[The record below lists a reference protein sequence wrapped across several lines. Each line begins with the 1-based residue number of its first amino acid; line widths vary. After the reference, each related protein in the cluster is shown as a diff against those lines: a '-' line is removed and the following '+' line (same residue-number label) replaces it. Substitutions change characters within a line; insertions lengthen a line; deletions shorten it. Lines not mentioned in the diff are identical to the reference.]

1 MKPEKI
7 NKIPIDKTRKLI
19 FLMIIVLCLIAIGI
33 ALYYQ
38 YYREEKLGIIFG
50 INTKEELKEEEYNE
64 LKANFNSIF
73 DNKLVNNS
81 NGNYKK
87 INENEDYVY
96 CGYSN
101 TEKCDNYTL
110 NVNLPYI
117 NLNNNITYKYTTD
130 INNIFKTK
138 TEDIIAK
145 NLNNNEVFSVSYK
158 AYIVQDILSL
168 VIKAEL
174 KEGKNSQRVLI
185 QTYNYNI
192 KENKEETLR
201 DFLDL
206 KGVTES
212 EANKKI
218 KQEIEEKKKQNE
230 QLSELGYNMYVR
242 EYDEKIYGISNTTE
256 FFMDEK
262 GNIYIVYPYGNK
274 DYTSEVDLV
283 IF

>member
-19 FLMIIVLCLIAIGI
+19 FLMIIILCLIAIGI

-50 INTKEELKEEEYNE
+50 INTKEELKEEEYNG

-81 NGNYKK
+81 NGNYEK

-101 TEKCDNYTL
+101 TDKNDNYTL

-145 NLNNNEVFSVSYK
+145 NLSNNEIFSVSYK

-168 VIKAEL
+168 VVKAEL

-192 KENKEETLR
+192 KENREETLN
-201 DFLDL
+201 DFLNL
-206 KGVTES
+206 KGVTEN

-242 EYDEKIYGISNTTE
+242 EYDEKIYGINNTTE

-262 GNIYIVYPYGNK
+262 GNLYLVYPYGNK

>member
-101 TEKCDNYTL
+101 TEKSDNYTL

-218 KQEIEEKKKQNE
+218 KQKIEEKKKQNE

-262 GNIYIVYPYGNK
+262 GNLYLVYPYGNK

>member
-101 TEKCDNYTL
+101 TEKSDNYTL

-158 AYIVQDILSL
+158 AYIVQEILSL

-218 KQEIEEKKKQNE
+218 KQKIEEKKKQNE

-262 GNIYIVYPYGNK
+262 GNLYLVYPYGNK
-274 DYTSEVDLV
+274 DYTSEFDLV

>member
-1 MKPEKI
+1 M
-7 NKIPIDKTRKLI
+7 
-19 FLMIIVLCLIAIGI
+19 
-33 ALYYQ
+33 
-38 YYREEKLGIIFG
+38 
-50 INTKEELKEEEYNE
+50 
-64 LKANFNSIF
+64 
-73 DNKLVNNS
+73 
-81 NGNYKK
+81 
-87 INENEDYVY
+87 
-96 CGYSN
+96 
-101 TEKCDNYTL
+101 
-110 NVNLPYI
+110 
-117 NLNNNITYKYTTD
+117 NNNITYKYTTD

-145 NLNNNEVFSVSYK
+145 NLSNNEVFSVSYK

-192 KENKEETLR
+192 KENKEETLK

-262 GNIYIVYPYGNK
+262 GNLYLVYPYGNK

>member
-101 TEKCDNYTL
+101 TEKSDNYTL

-218 KQEIEEKKKQNE
+218 KQKIEEKKKQNE

-256 FFMDEK
+256 FFIDEK
-262 GNIYIVYPYGNK
+262 GNLYLVYPYGNK

>member
-101 TEKCDNYTL
+101 TEKSDNYTL

>member
-19 FLMIIVLCLIAIGI
+19 FLMIIILCLIAIGI

-50 INTKEELKEEEYNE
+50 INTKEELKEEEYNG

-101 TEKCDNYTL
+101 TDKNDNYTL

-145 NLNNNEVFSVSYK
+145 NLSNNEIFSVSYK

-168 VIKAEL
+168 VVKAEL

-192 KENKEETLR
+192 KENREETLN
-201 DFLDL
+201 DFLNL
-206 KGVTES
+206 KGVTEN

-242 EYDEKIYGISNTTE
+242 EYDEKIYGINNTTE

-262 GNIYIVYPYGNK
+262 GNLYLVYPYGNK

>member
-19 FLMIIVLCLIAIGI
+19 FLMIIMLCLIAIGI

-38 YYREEKLGIIFG
+38 YYSEEKLGIIFG
-50 INTKEELKEEEYNE
+50 INTKEELKEEEYSE

-96 CGYSN
+96 CGYKN
-101 TEKCDNYTL
+101 TEHNENYTL

-117 NLNNNITYKYTTD
+117 NLNSNTTYKYTTNIID
-130 INNIFKTK
+130 IFKAK

-145 NLNNNEVFSVSYK
+145 NSSNNEIFSVSYK
-158 AYIVQDILSL
+158 AYIVQDVLSL
-168 VIKAEL
+168 AIKAEL

-185 QTYNYNI
+185 KTYNYNL
-192 KENKEETLR
+192 KEDKEESLK
-201 DFLDL
+201 DLLNL
-206 KGVTES
+206 KGITEN
-212 EANKKI
+212 EANKKV

-242 EYDEKIYGISNTTE
+242 EYDEKIHGINNTTE

-262 GNIYIVYPYGNK
+262 GNLYLVYPYGNK

>member
-101 TEKCDNYTL
+101 TEKSDNYTL

-262 GNIYIVYPYGNK
+262 GNLYLVYPYGNK
-274 DYTSEVDLV
+274 DYTSEFDLV

>member
-101 TEKCDNYTL
+101 TEKSDNYTL

-218 KQEIEEKKKQNE
+218 KQKIEEKKKQNE

-262 GNIYIVYPYGNK
+262 GNLYLVYPYGNK
-274 DYTSEVDLV
+274 DYTSEFDLV

>member
-81 NGNYKK
+81 NVNYKK

-101 TEKCDNYTL
+101 TEKSDNYTL

-218 KQEIEEKKKQNE
+218 KQKIEEKKKQNE

-262 GNIYIVYPYGNK
+262 GNLYLVYPYGNK
-274 DYTSEVDLV
+274 DYTSEFDLV

>member
-262 GNIYIVYPYGNK
+262 GNLYLVYPYGNK

>member
-81 NGNYKK
+81 KGNYKK

-101 TEKCDNYTL
+101 TEKSDNYTL

-218 KQEIEEKKKQNE
+218 KQKIEEKKKQNE

-262 GNIYIVYPYGNK
+262 GNLYLVYPYGNK
-274 DYTSEVDLV
+274 DYTSEFDLV